1 MLMVVKRS
9 QAMQLGVIFPQTEI
23 GADPKAIRDFVQAA
37 EDLGYAHLI
46 VFDHVLGADT
56 AHYPGWK
63 GAYTHQDM
71 FHEPFVLYG
80 YLAAFTQ
87 RIELV
92 TAVLILGQRQTALV
106 AKQAAEVDVLSGGRL
121 RLGVGIGWNAVE
133 YESLNEDFHN
143 RGKRSEEQIAVL
155 RALWTQEVVDFHGR
169 WHQITHAGL
178 NPLPIQRPIPLWLGG
193 GGTNVE
199 PVIERVGR
207 LYEGGPMFAS
217 RQPNVEPVIERVGRL
232 ADGWFPQFAPD
243 VTGRA
248 TLERMR
254 KYAQAAGRHPEAVG
268 VEGRINMAS
277 STPDTWAQQ
286 AEDWSA
292 VGATHL
298 SVNTMRA
305 NLHTPDAHIAAMRTF
320 YDTVRS

>member
-1 MLMVVKRS
+1 
-9 QAMQLGVIFPQTEI
+9 MQLGVIFPQTEI

-37 EDLGYAHLI
+37 EGIGYEHVI

-56 AHYPGWK
+56 AHHQGWQ
-63 GAYTHQDM
+63 GPYTKDDM

-80 YLAAFTQ
+80 YLAAVTQ
-87 RIELV
+87 RLELV
-92 TAVLILGQRQTALV
+92 TAVIILGQRQTALM

-133 YESLNEDFHN
+133 YEALGENFHN
-143 RGKRSEEQIAVL
+143 RGKRSEEQIAVM

-169 WHQITHAGL
+169 WHRISHAGL

-193 GGTNVE
+193 GRPGIE
-199 PVIERVGR
+199 AVIER
-207 LYEGGPMFAS
+207 
-217 RQPNVEPVIERVGRL
+217 IGRL

-243 VTGRA
+243 DVGRA

-254 KYAQAAGRHPEAVG
+254 GYARAAGRDPASIG
-268 VEGRINMAS
+268 IEGRVSIAN

-286 AEDWSA
+286 AEDW
-292 VGATHL
+292 GALGSTHL

-305 NLHTPDAHIAAMRTF
+305 GLQTPDAHIAAIEKFFTS
-320 YDTVRS
+320 VRS

>member
-1 MLMVVKRS
+1 
-9 QAMQLGVIFPQTEI
+9 MQLGVIFPQTEI

-37 EDLGYAHLI
+37 EDLGYEHLI

-56 AHYPGWK
+56 AHYPGWQ

-71 FHEPFVLYG
+71 FHEPLVLYG

-87 RIELV
+87 RMELV
-92 TAVLILGQRQTALV
+92 TGVLILGQRQTALV

-133 YESLNEDFHN
+133 YEGLNANFHN

-193 GGTNVE
+193 GTN
-199 PVIERVGR
+199 
-207 LYEGGPMFAS
+207 A
-217 RQPNVEPVIERVGRL
+217 EPVIERVGRL

-243 VTGRA
+243 ATGRA
-248 TLERMR
+248 ALERM
-254 KYAQAAGRHPEAVG
+254 
-268 VEGRINMAS
+268 
-277 STPDTWAQQ
+277 
-286 AEDWSA
+286 
-292 VGATHL
+292 
-298 SVNTMRA
+298 
-305 NLHTPDAHIAAMRTF
+305 HT
-320 YDTVRS
+320 